1 MQTFS
6 CLHYGPFSYET
17 SMNSHKD
24 DTELS
29 QGLSSVLTSLLW
41 MKQMLKKTKRWLAC
55 VYVFPFL
62 FALTACNDSNDDQ
75 VAAKPDDSKKPV
87 MRCAP

>member
-1 MQTFS
+1 MRA
-6 CLHYGPFSYET
+6 LHQLSYET
-17 SMNSHKD
+17 SMNGHKD

-55 VYVFPFL
+55 LYVFPIL
-62 FALTACNDSNDDQ
+62 LALTACNDSNDDQ
-75 VAAKPDDSKKPV
+75 VAAKPDETKKPV